1 MLRSLKNLFD
11 TLTAPA
17 QSQSPAELAH
27 QLKLASAVLLV
38 QVMQADQEGRVDEKN
53 ALLKALKNSFVWGE
67 GEIDSLLVLSEQ
79 TAATSHDYHRF
90 TSLLNDH
97 CSQEQKIQLVE
108 SLWVVAYADAHLDEN
123 EQHLIS
129 KVAGLLHVTHGQ
141 YIAAKLHAKAA
152 FERTP
157 RLAPAP

>member
-17 QSQSPAELAH
+17 AAQSAAELAH
-27 QLKLASAVLLV
+27 PLKLASAVLLV
-38 QVMQADQEGRVDEKN
+38 QVMQSDGKGQVGEKN
-53 ALLKALKNSFVWGE
+53 ALLQALKNSFSWGE
-67 GEIDSLLVLSEQ
+67 REIEQLLALSEK
-79 TAATSHDYHRF
+79 TASASYDYHRF
-90 TSLLNDH
+90 TSLLNEH
-97 CSQEQKIQLVE
+97 CTQAQKTQLVE
-108 SLWVVAYADAHLDEN
+108 NMWTVAYADAHLDEN

-152 FERTP
+152 LDHP
-157 RLAPAP
+157 PGLAPAP